1 MSEPSDLELL
11 ELDLHLGVGCI
22 SLGPLRYCMDAI
34 KWGTDYFIKVHHE
47 PYGLFGEV
55 HSLFLQPL
63 TVFIL
68 CTKTG
73 HHSHFISQ

>member
-11 ELDLHLGVGCI
+11 ELDLHLGV
-22 SLGPLRYCMDAI
+22 YHWNCMDAI

-47 PYGLFGEV
+47 PYVLFGEV

-68 CTKTG
+68 YQHRSPFT
-73 HHSHFISQ
+73 FY